1 MAVKVNRTE
10 TEAEVVEIE
19 RSYTL
24 RRLKDKDLFPILD
37 ILAKVLPEDLTAL
50 IAGAAKKD
58 KKLDDIGAA
67 VTLKLITAVCRNINK
82 VHDEVYELLADV
94 SGIPAKEIEEMEFGT
109 TPMMIWD
116 IVKNEKN
123 AGFFSVLSKLL

>member
-1 MAVKVNRTE
+1 MAKKENTATTE
-10 TEAEVVEIE
+10 EIVE
-19 RSYTL
+19 RNYTL

-37 ILAKVLPEDLTAL
+37 ILAKVLPDDLTVLLAS
-50 IAGAAKKD
+50 AARKG

-67 VTLKLITAVCRNINK
+67 VTLKLITAVCKNINK

-94 SGIPAKEIEEMEFGT
+94 SGIPAKEIEDMEFGT